1 MPESRGRSVF
11 WPMLLILAGA
21 ALLAQ
26 QVGWVQWRWEDLLRL
41 WPILLI
47 LAGLDILIGRS
58 SVGGVVLLILGLT
71 ALLAIVLLF
80 GAIGPVGRRAEIH
93 ELSFPRAGVE
103 SAAVRI
109 DAGLGRVRL
118 EPLSDGADLFQA
130 QIALDR
136 RRGELLFE
144 HTLTDGVAQIRL
156 GSRHTRWT
164 PWSGP
169 WADGWQIALAP
180 EIPLRLAFNGGVNAM
195 ELHLE
200 GLALDEL
207 EVAMGVGSAHILLP
221 SRPGVAH
228 IQGGVGSLVV
238 EIPEETPAR
247 ILATGGLGSIA
258 IDPRFQRDGAY
269 YVSETYR
276 PEKEAI
282 EVTIRG
288 GIGSITVR

>member
-1 MPESRGRSVF
+1 
-11 WPMLLILAGA
+11 MLLILVGA
-21 ALLAQ
+21 AFLAQ

-47 LAGLDILIGRS
+47 LAGLDILISRS

-80 GAIGPVGRRAEIH
+80 GAIGPVGRRAELQ
-93 ELSFPRAGVE
+93 ELSFPLAGVE
-103 SAAVRI
+103 SAEIRI

-118 EPLSDGADLFQA
+118 EPLSDDADLLQA

-136 RRGELLFE
+136 RRDELVFE

-156 GSRHTRWT
+156 GSVRDS
-164 PWSGP
+164 WSP
-169 WADGWQIALAP
+169 LISPREHGWQIALAP
-180 EIPLRLAFNGGVNAM
+180 EIPLRLAFNGGVNAV

-228 IQGGVGSLVV
+228 IQDGVGSLVV

-247 ILATGGLGSIA
+247 ILATGGLGSID
-258 IDPRFQRDGAY
+258 IGPRFQRDGAY

-276 PEKEAI
+276 PEAEAVELI
-282 EVTIRG
+282 IRG
-288 GIGSITVR
+288 GIGSITIH